1 MGGSAPC
8 VTGGISKTTEQ
19 FEFGKAAWL
28 LNNFSSSGAGRQISR
43 SDGYLEFVGGTVYK
57 YANGTCENMPNSEAK
72 HTRSQQTQI
81 LQQADSVAGNG
92 THSDGDS
99 VTVMAATN
107 SHDQFQKWQ
116 KMVVG

>member
-8 VTGGISKTTEQ
+8 VTGGISKTTER

-81 LQQADSVAGNG
+81 LQQAIV
-92 THSDGDS
+92 
-99 VTVMAATN
+99 
-107 SHDQFQKWQ
+107 
-116 KMVVG
+116 